1 MKAVKQNNIISPT
14 GCVHIEDSVEK
25 GRTLCNHNNYHLSY
39 GAGFYHDW
47 PHTDKPVTCIRCLNR
62 LDKDTPVKLCL
73 RRIKTL
79 ERAYDAEMARF
90 NENIRTKCE
99 YYKES
104 LVHGVRFIECIY
116 YKDNHRQ
123 CCIAHCPLG

>member
-1 MKAVKQNNIISPT
+1 MKTTKHNNIISPT

-39 GAGFYHDW
+39 GRGFYHNW
-47 PHTDKPVTCIRCLNR
+47 TRTDKPATCIRCLNK

-73 RRIKTL
+73 RRIKML
-79 ERAYDAEMARF
+79 ERAYNAEMTKF
-90 NENIRTKCE
+90 NGNIRTKCK
-99 YYKES
+99 YYRVIHK
-104 LVHGVRFIECIY
+104 VRSECVY
-116 YKDNHRQ
+116 YKDNACQ